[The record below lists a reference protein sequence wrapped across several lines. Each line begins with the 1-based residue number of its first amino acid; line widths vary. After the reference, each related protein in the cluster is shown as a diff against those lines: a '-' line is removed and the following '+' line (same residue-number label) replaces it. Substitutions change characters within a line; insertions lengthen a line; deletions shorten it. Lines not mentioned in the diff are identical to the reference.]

1 VLLVD
6 DQVDVLNSLAVMVRA
21 LGYSVYAV
29 EGGQAALEWLA
40 DHRASAVLTDF
51 GMPGMNGEALVKAI
65 TERHPDVPIVLLSG
79 WSELTVTPA
88 PPGVRQVLPKPLR
101 MAQLRECLETIVGP
115 IAA

>member
-6 DQVDVLNSLAVMVRA
+6 DQVDVRNSLSVMVRT
-21 LGYSVYAV
+21 LGYAVHAV
-29 EGGQAALEWLA
+29 EDGEAALEWLA
-40 DHRASAVLTDF
+40 DHGASAVLTDF
-51 GMPGMNGEALVKAI
+51 EMPGMNGEALAEAI

-79 WSELTVTPA
+79 WSELTTTRA
-88 PPGVRQVLPKPLR
+88 RECVRLVLPKPLR